1 MDFGILMAITL
12 PRKVIRSI
20 MTTIT
25 TTNLPNPFHRGKVR
39 DTYDL
44 GGGLLL
50 MVATDRISAFDV
62 VLPNGVPGKGVVL
75 SRMSAFWFR
84 KTAHLVPNHFI
95 GMAEDVVG
103 TYPQLA
109 NVPPGV
115 AKRAMV
121 VKRAQRIDVECVVRG
136 YLAGSAWAE
145 YRITGKIFGKPAPA
159 GLKEGDRLSPP
170 IFTPTTK
177 AESGHDLNMTS
188 EQVEALVGKQRAR
201 EVEEKS
207 LAIYNFA
214 HAYALERGIIIA
226 DTKVEFGVVGG
237 KVILI
242 DEVLTPDSSRFWEAS
257 AYEPGKSQPNYDK
270 QFVRDWLNST
280 GWDHE
285 PPAPELPP
293 EIVEKTRQRYKEAYE
308 RLTGE
313 TIPK

>member
-1 MDFGILMAITL
+1 MTILH
-12 PRKVIRSI
+12 
-20 MTTIT
+20 
-25 TTNLPNPFHRGKVR
+25 TNLPNLLHRGKVR

-84 KTAHLVPNHFI
+84 HTADLVPNHFI
-95 GMAEDVVG
+95 GMAEDVADS
-103 TYPQLA
+103 YPQLA
-109 NVPPGV
+109 EVPRDV
-115 AKRAMV
+115 ARQAMV
-121 VKRAQRIDVECVVRG
+121 VKRAQRLDVECVVRG

-145 YRITGKIFGKPAPA
+145 YRITGAIFDKPAPS
-159 GLKEGDRLSPP
+159 GLKEGERLPKP

-177 AESGHDLNMTS
+177 AETGHDLNMTL

-207 LAIYNFA
+207 LAIYNSA

-226 DTKVEFGVVGG
+226 DTKVEFGVVDGN
-237 KVILI
+237 VILI
-242 DEVLTPDSSRFWEAS
+242 DEVLTPDSSRFWDAS
-257 AYEPGKSQPNYDK
+257 GYEPGRSQPNYDK
-270 QFVRDWLNST
+270 QFVRDWLNGT

-285 PPAPELPP
+285 PPAPELPA
-293 EIVEKTRQRYKEAYE
+293 EIVEKTRQRYREAYE
-308 RLTGE
+308 RLTDE
-313 TIPK
+313 TLPE